1 MQPNR
6 LISAPRSSSCN
17 ACGCERND
25 ESGEEVAL
33 GAAEERKS
41 EADCE
46 RKGESEDEHVADISD
61 VGATEVLESEAG
73 GELSSFAV
81 KQVDQLL
88 SLVNL
93 DSATPKGAAIFWSK
107 ALSHFA
113 QLAVVLGQ
121 PDSEFLPWTADRLL
135 AMIEDD
141 GHVEHLLTRPEILL
155 FFQSI
160 KKAGFSDGDIISVWE
175 NIIYPKTP
183 MSRAW
188 DAPHAH
194 SFANEMESMLIN
206 RSAPGRPMFPAD
218 ASVTFITGVE

>member
-1 MQPNR
+1 
-6 LISAPRSSSCN
+6 
-17 ACGCERND
+17 
-25 ESGEEVAL
+25 
-33 GAAEERKS
+33 
-41 EADCE
+41 
-46 RKGESEDEHVADISD
+46 
-61 VGATEVLESEAG
+61 VGATGVLESEAS

-93 DSATPKGAAIFWSK
+93 DSASPQGAAIFWSK

-113 QLAVVLGQ
+113 QLAVELGQ
-121 PDSEFLPWTADRLL
+121 PDGEFLPWTADRVL

-141 GHVEHLLTRPEILL
+141 GHVDHLLTRPEILL
-155 FFQSI
+155 FFKSI

-175 NIIYPKTP
+175 TIIYPKTP
-183 MSRAW
+183 ISRAW

-194 SFANEMESMLIN
+194 SFVNEVESMLIN

>member
-1 MQPNR
+1 
-6 LISAPRSSSCN
+6 
-17 ACGCERND
+17 
-25 ESGEEVAL
+25 
-33 GAAEERKS
+33 
-41 EADCE
+41 
-46 RKGESEDEHVADISD
+46 
-61 VGATEVLESEAG
+61 VLECEAG

-93 DSATPKGAAIFWSK
+93 DSATPQGAAIFWSQ
-107 ALSHFA
+107 ALSRFA
-113 QLAVVLGQ
+113 QLGQ
-121 PDSEFLPWTADRLL
+121 PDGEFLPWTADRVL

-141 GHVEHLLTRPEILL
+141 GHVDHLLTRPEILL
-155 FFQSI
+155 FFKSI

-206 RSAPGRPMFPAD
+206 RSAPGRPMSPAD
-218 ASVTFITGVE
+218 ASVPFVTDVE

>member
-1 MQPNR
+1 
-6 LISAPRSSSCN
+6 
-17 ACGCERND
+17 
-25 ESGEEVAL
+25 
-33 GAAEERKS
+33 
-41 EADCE
+41 
-46 RKGESEDEHVADISD
+46 
-61 VGATEVLESEAG
+61 VGATGVLENEAG

-81 KQVDQLL
+81 KHIDQLV

-93 DSATPKGAAIFWSK
+93 DSATLQGAAIFWSK

-113 QLAVVLGQ
+113 KLE
-121 PDSEFLPWTADRLL
+121 PDGKFLPWTADRVL

-141 GHVEHLLTRPEILL
+141 GHVDHLLERPEILL
-155 FFQSI
+155 FFKSI

-183 MSRAW
+183 ISRAW

-206 RSAPGRPMFPAD
+206 RSAPGRPMSPAD
-218 ASVTFITGVE
+218 ASVPCTTDVE

>member
-1 MQPNR
+1 M
-6 LISAPRSSSCN
+6 
-17 ACGCERND
+17 
-25 ESGEEVAL
+25 
-33 GAAEERKS
+33 
-41 EADCE
+41 
-46 RKGESEDEHVADISD
+46 
-61 VGATEVLESEAG
+61 LECEAG

-93 DSATPKGAAIFWSK
+93 DSATPQGAAIFWSQ
-107 ALSHFA
+107 ALSRFA
-113 QLAVVLGQ
+113 QLGQ
-121 PDSEFLPWTADRLL
+121 PDGEFLPWTADRVL

-141 GHVEHLLTRPEILL
+141 GHVDHLLTRPEILL
-155 FFQSI
+155 FFKSI

-206 RSAPGRPMFPAD
+206 RSAPGRPMSPAD
-218 ASVTFITGVE
+218 ASVPFVTDVE

>member
-6 LISAPRSSSCN
+6 LISAPRSCSCN

-33 GAAEERKS
+33 GAAEER
-41 EADCE
+41 
-46 RKGESEDEHVADISD
+46 
-61 VGATEVLESEAG
+61 ESEAG
-73 GELSSFAV
+73 GELSSFAL

-93 DSATPKGAAIFWSK
+93 DSATPQEAAIFWSK

-113 QLAVVLGQ
+113 QLAVELGQ
-121 PDSEFLPWTADRLL
+121 PDGEFLPWTADRLL

-141 GHVEHLLTRPEILL
+141 GHVDHVLTRPEILL

-206 RSAPGRPMFPAD
+206 RSAPGRPMSPAD
-218 ASVTFITGVE
+218 ASVPFVTDVE